1 MVGSEAGAPMKALL
15 NLFFAIA
22 VIAYPFLVY
31 WGLTRF
37 QPRVLALML
46 LGLFAMRWVVAGKL
60 NAAAVKSL
68 LPVAGAVAATMSL
81 VLIFGDGRL
90 LLLNPVFINL
100 VFLAAFAYTLRRP
113 PSMIERFARLREN
126 DLPAQAIPYCRKVTI
141 VWCVFF
147 LVNGGV
153 ALWTALAASVKVW
166 TLYNGLI
173 SYGLMG
179 VLFAIEYLVRRVQMR
194 KHAAMAA
201 NGKTLAL
208 SKAEPP

>member
-1 MVGSEAGAPMKALL
+1 MKAIL
-15 NLFFAIA
+15 NLLFAIA

-46 LGLFAMRWVVAGKL
+46 LGLFGLRWVLAGKL

-68 LPVAGAVAATMSL
+68 LPVAGAVLATMSL

-100 VFLAAFAYTLRRP
+100 VFLAAFAFTLRRP
-113 PSMIERFARLREN
+113 PSMIERFARLRDRN
-126 DLPAQAIPYCRKVTI
+126 LPDEAIPYCRKVTV

-147 LVNGGV
+147 VVNGGI
-153 ALWTALAASVKVW
+153 ALWTATKAAVEMW

-179 VLFAIEYLVRRVQMR
+179 LLFGIEYLVRRVQMR
-194 KHAAMAA
+194 RHEAAAG
-201 NGKTLAL
+201 GKTLAT
-208 SKAEPP
+208 SKAEP